1 MATAQ
6 LAITLTERAAKEVKR
21 IIEDQKDSL
30 PENVVLRMGIQGGG
44 CSGFQYDLRF
54 DDRYDP
60 ETDELFEQHGIR
72 LVVDKRSLMYLKG
85 TELDFYEGLDR
96 RGFVFNNPNA
106 RRTCG
111 CGSSFGV

>member
-1 MATAQ
+1 MATVQ
-6 LAITLTERAAKEVKR
+6 QAITITEKAAKEIKR
-21 IIEDQKDSL
+21 IMEDQKDSL
-30 PENVVLRMGIQGGG
+30 PETVYLRMGIQGGG
-44 CSGFQYDLRF
+44 CSGFQYDFRF

-60 ETDELFEQHGIR
+60 ATDELFEQHDIKV
-72 LVVDKRSLMYLKG
+72 VVDRRSLMYLKG
-85 TELDFYEGLDR
+85 TEVDFYEGLDR

>member
-1 MATAQ
+1 MATVKQ
-6 LAITLTERAAKEVKR
+6 AITLTERAAKEIKR
-21 IIEDQKDSL
+21 IIEDQKDNL
-30 PENVVLRMGIQGGG
+30 PETVYLRMGIQGGG
-44 CSGFQYDLRF
+44 CSGFQYDFRF

-60 ETDELFEQHGIR
+60 ETDELFEQHDIK
-72 LVVDKRSLMYLKG
+72 LVVDRRSLMYLKG
-85 TELDFYEGLDR
+85 TEIDFYEGLDR